1 MKKMTTLPA
10 SLLAVL
16 CLAVLCLAALPSC
29 KQTDNPGKLA
39 PDAKLYI
46 NVVDNTMKAVD
57 DTPTPEGEQ
66 RLLTPREVVE
76 QAGNFVFTDK
86 EGDDDARFSIMDN
99 MKDLDNARIKLWG
112 QQIIGEDGSL
122 IDDFMLCRNIYVEPN
137 RFDVAGGKIIAY
149 IPNKV
154 MEEAWEKIQKAYK
167 EGRYDDVYR
176 IFQDAYQAT
185 PITEA
190 EYLKLKAAGEL

>member
-1 MKKMTTLPA
+1 MKKITA
-10 SLLAVL
+10 ILAL
-16 CLAVLCLAALPSC
+16 LCLAALPSC

-46 NVVDNTMKAVD
+46 NVVNNNMKAVD
-57 DTPTPEGEQ
+57 DTPTPDGEQ

-76 QAGNFVFTDK
+76 QAGNFVFTEDEGK
-86 EGDDDARFSIMDN
+86 GDDDVRYSIMDN

-112 QQIIGEDGSL
+112 QQIIREDGSL
-122 IDDFMLCRNIYVEPN
+122 NEYFMSARNIYVEPN

>member
-1 MKKMTTLPA
+1 MRKCTTL
-10 SLLAVL
+10 LLS
-16 CLAVLCLAALPSC
+16 CLLLVGLGACGE
-29 KQTDNPGKLA
+29 KDHPGKLA

-57 DTPTPEGEQ
+57 DTPTPDGEQ

-76 QAGNFVFTDK
+76 QAGNFVFTENEGK
-86 EGDDDARFSIMDN
+86 GDDDVRYSIMDN

-112 QQIIGEDGSL
+112 QQIINEDGSL
-122 IDDFMLCRNIYVEPN
+122 EEYFMSARNIYVEPN

>member
-1 MKKMTTLPA
+1 MKKITTI
-10 SLLAVL
+10 
-16 CLAVLCLAALPSC
+16 LAVLCLAALPSC

-46 NVVDNTMKAVD
+46 NVVNNNMKAVD
-57 DTPTPEGEQ
+57 DTPTPDGEQ

-76 QAGNFVFTDK
+76 QACNFVFTEDEGK
-86 EGDDDARFSIMDN
+86 GDDDVRFSIMDN

-112 QQIIGEDGSL
+112 QQIINEDGSL
-122 IDDFMLCRNIYVEPN
+122 EEYFMSARNIYVEPN
-137 RFDVAGGKIIAY
+137 RIDEAGGRVIAY

-167 EGRYDDVYR
+167 EGKYDEVYR

>member
-1 MKKMTTLPA
+1 MRKCTTL
-10 SLLAVL
+10 LLS
-16 CLAVLCLAALPSC
+16 CLLLVGLVACGE
-29 KQTDNPGKLA
+29 KDNPGKLA

-76 QAGNFVFTDK
+76 QACNFVFTDK

-112 QQIIGEDGSL
+112 QQIIREDGSL
-122 IDDFMLCRNIYVEPN
+122 NDAFMLCRNIYVEPN
-137 RFDVAGGKIIAY
+137 RIDEAGGRVIAY

-190 EYLKLKAAGEL
+190 EYLKLKAAGGL

>member
-1 MKKMTTLPA
+1 MNTSIKGPA
-10 SLLAVL
+10 LALLG
-16 CLAVLCLAALPSC
+16 ALLLVGLGAC
-29 KQTDNPGKLA
+29 GEKDNPGKLA

-57 DTPTPEGEQ
+57 DTPTPDGEQ

-76 QAGNFVFTDK
+76 QAGNFVFTENEGK
-86 EGDDDARFSIMDN
+86 GDDDVRYSIMDN

-112 QQIIGEDGSL
+112 QQIIREDGSL
-122 IDDFMLCRNIYVEPN
+122 NEYFMSARNIYVEPN

-190 EYLKLKAAGEL
+190 EYLRLKAAGGL

>member
-1 MKKMTTLPA
+1 MKKITA
-10 SLLAVL
+10 ILAL
-16 CLAVLCLAALPSC
+16 LCLAALPSC

-46 NVVDNTMKAVD
+46 NVVNNNMKAVD
-57 DTPTPEGEQ
+57 DTTTPEGEQ
-66 RLLTPREVVE
+66 HLLTPREVVE

>member
-1 MKKMTTLPA
+1 MKKITA
-10 SLLAVL
+10 I
-16 CLAVLCLAALPSC
+16 LAVLCLAALPSC

-57 DTPTPEGEQ
+57 DSPTPEGEQ

-76 QAGNFVFTDK
+76 QAGNFVFTEDEGK
-86 EGDDDARFSIMDN
+86 GDDDVRYSIMDN

-112 QQIIGEDGSL
+112 QQIIREDGSL
-122 IDDFMLCRNIYVEPN
+122 NEYFMSARNIYVEPE

-154 MEEAWEKIQKAYK
+154 MEEAWEKIQVAYK

>member
-1 MKKMTTLPA
+1 MNTSIKGPA
-10 SLLAVL
+10 LALLG
-16 CLAVLCLAALPSC
+16 ALLLVGLGAC
-29 KQTDNPGKLA
+29 GEKDNPGKLA

-57 DTPTPEGEQ
+57 DTPTPDGEQ

-76 QAGNFVFTDK
+76 QAGNFVFTENEGK
-86 EGDDDARFSIMDN
+86 GDDDVRYSIMDN

-112 QQIIGEDGSL
+112 QQIIREDGSL
-122 IDDFMLCRNIYVEPN
+122 NEYFMSARNIYVEPN

-185 PITEA
+185 PITEV

>member
-1 MKKMTTLPA
+1 MRKCTTL
-10 SLLAVL
+10 LLS
-16 CLAVLCLAALPSC
+16 CLLLVGLGACGE
-29 KQTDNPGKLA
+29 KDHPGKLA

-57 DTPTPEGEQ
+57 DTPTTDGEQ

-76 QAGNFVFTDK
+76 QAGNFVFTENEGK
-86 EGDDDARFSIMDN
+86 GDDDVRYSIMDN

-112 QQIIGEDGSL
+112 QQIIREDGSL
-122 IDDFMLCRNIYVEPN
+122 NEYFMSARNIYVEPN